1 MKNTKDFSEYIKI
14 LKEDVN
20 GMHTQMSKT
29 DMYALYYQKTLEDL
43 AKFEQSSLNV
53 DSFYKNFKLYLSEA
67 IEKEMSI
74 GNPDYS
80 VEAGLESAL
89 DLLEWYYLKC
99 QNSDVPFEYTSKIY
113 RNTMQLKTILDN
125 FVESCSDTD
134 LHKEISSGVKARIE
148 IVIKILDGLI
158 TDLLNPTEDVSDCYD
173 RFDDDSD
180 CNITY
185 PNIDDPDDLED
196 LNPAE
201 IFSVEEGTRK
211 EDSGESE
218 SSEDSESSDDA
229 LTDESSESVEDTE
242 STESTEN
249 ADITTEESE

>member
-1 MKNTKDFSEYIKI
+1 MTKNIKDFSEYIKI

-89 DLLEWYYLKC
+89 DLLEWYYLQC
-99 QNSDVPFEYTSKIY
+99 QNSEVPFEYTSKIY
-113 RNTMQLKTILDN
+113 RNTVQLKTILEN

-134 LHKEISSGVKARIE
+134 LHKEISSGVKARME

-158 TDLLNPTEDVSDCYD
+158 SDLLNPTEDVSDCYD

-211 EDSGESE
+211 EDS
-218 SSEDSESSDDA
+218 DDTSDDA
-229 LTDESSESVEDTE
+229 SPDEST
-242 STESTEN
+242 
-249 ADITTEESE
+249 DITTEESE

>member
-1 MKNTKDFSEYIKI
+1 MTKNIKDFSEYIKI

-89 DLLEWYYLKC
+89 DLFEWYYLQC
-99 QNSDVPFEYTSKIY
+99 QNSEVPFEYTSKIY
-113 RNTMQLKTILDN
+113 RNTVQLKTILEN

-134 LHKEISSGVKARIE
+134 LHKEISSGVKARME

-158 TDLLNPTEDVSDCYD
+158 SDLLNPTEDVSDCYD

-211 EDSGESE
+211 EDS
-218 SSEDSESSDDA
+218 DDTSDDA
-229 LTDESSESVEDTE
+229 SPDEST
-242 STESTEN
+242 
-249 ADITTEESE
+249 DITTEESE